1 MCDGSSPAVDRS
13 GVLSRIGLIPT
24 RLSKSSAAFPRRL
37 INSRYLANDSR
48 SSEDVGP
55 IEVAPV
61 EFVLLA
67 ALPLVLDSPLVT
79 SPTSAGSQSQWL
91 VIYDIHVTIAV
102 RI

>member
-1 MCDGSSPAVDRS
+1 
-13 GVLSRIGLIPT
+13 VLSRIGLIPT

-55 IEVAPV
+55 NEVAPV
-61 EFVLLA
+61 GFVRLA

-79 SPTSAGSQSQWL
+79 SSAFAGSQSQSL
-91 VIYDIHVTIAV
+91 VIYDIHMTSAV
-102 RI
+102 RT

>member
-1 MCDGSSPAVDRS
+1 
-13 GVLSRIGLIPT
+13 
-24 RLSKSSAAFPRRL
+24 
-37 INSRYLANDSR
+37 LANDSR

-55 IEVAPV
+55 NEVAPV

-79 SPTSAGSQSQWL
+79 SPVSAGSQSQSL
-91 VIYDIHVTIAV
+91 VIYDIHMTIAV